1 MRLSFNSSSRI
12 RQAQTRI
19 ERAPGASVESGIAC
33 SRMEMLTTLRRQSLV
48 KRLALGPRAQRP
60 SAKKGVVHISL
71 RNFEFRLGA

>member
-19 ERAPGASVESGIAC
+19 ERASGAPVGSCIAC

-60 SAKKGVVHISL
+60 SVNRGFVHISL